1 MSIKIEMLRC
11 FSATAQAGNL
21 TDAAARLGRT
31 QSALS
36 MTLKQLEDH
45 LGQPLFESGR
55 KNRLTAL
62 GKEVFA
68 LAQQQLRQFDETI
81 NAIETTARA
90 PRGLLRI
97 ASIPSVASL
106 VYPTA
111 VADLIRRHPGLQVE
125 LRDTDTDQVIDA
137 LMRGQAD
144 LGIASG
150 QPVLNGISRTTLFE
164 DAFGLVCARDHPLA
178 VGEEEPGIE
187 DILEAGFLLNNLCR
201 QIRTPAIRDALP
213 SARVSVHNTL
223 SLIGMVRTGRWVTL
237 LPQTVIRILPG
248 QLAFRPVRGLQDTR
262 LVSLLI
268 RERTSVPRLT
278 QDFKILLETFDFNH
292 FYQVEI
298 IRSTRPGKSS

>member
-68 LAQQQLRQFDETI
+68 LAQQQLRQYDETI
-81 NAIETTARA
+81 AAIEATARA

-111 VADLIRRHPGLQVE
+111 VAALIRRHPGLQID

-137 LMRGQAD
+137 LLRGQAD

-150 QPVLNGISRTTLFE
+150 EPVLNGISRSTLFE

-178 VGEEEPGIE
+178 TDANDPGIE
-187 DILEAGFLLNNLCR
+187 DLLEVGFLLNNLCR

-213 SARVSVHNTL
+213 SAQVSVHNTL

-248 QLAFRPVRGLQDTR
+248 QLAFRHVRGLSDTR
-262 LVSLLI
+262 LVSVLI
-268 RERTSVPRLT
+268 RDRTPAPQLA
-278 QDFKILLETFDFNH
+278 QDFKVLLKGFDWA
-292 FYQVEI
+292 
-298 IRSTRPGKSS
+298 